1 MYRGKNVAVII
12 GAAGEGT
19 RMGSALPK
27 QFLKIGEKTI
37 LEMAVAPFE
46 QTAEIDEILVI
57 THQDFVMYCK
67 ECCKRFSKVVDVI
80 PGGKTRQ
87 ESIVRGV
94 KQLKEPEEKWIL
106 VHDGVRPYVTEEV
119 IQRVL
124 DGAAQAGAAIPV
136 VSCKDTIRQADRP
149 VNINRP
155 VEAPVP
161 SKTLERSRL
170 FHVQTPQGFAGHILL
185 QGFAAAE
192 KDGFLGTDDAC
203 LVERIGFP
211 IALVEGSYENI
222 KITTREDLPMERGTS
237 MKLRVGTGFDV
248 HQLAKGRELILGGVK
263 IPYEKGLLGH
273 SDADVM
279 IHALMDAMLGA
290 AGLGDIGRH
299 FPDIDPK
306 YKGIS
311 SMKLLGE
318 VRDKLQNAGYRLS
331 NADVTIIAQRPKLA
345 PYIEEMEANIAK
357 TLQIDHRAINVKATT
372 TEKLGF
378 TGRGE
383 GIAAEAVCMVQRT
396 ECMSF
401 AEKAAN
407 KA

>member
-1 MYRGKNVAVII
+1 MYRGKNVTVII
-12 GAAGEGT
+12 GAAGEGL

-37 LEMAVAPFE
+37 LEMAVTPFE
-46 QTAEIDEILVI
+46 QTPEIDGILVV

-67 ECCKRFSKVVDVI
+67 ECCKGFSKVVDVI

-87 ESIVRGV
+87 ESIANGLRR
-94 KQLKEPEEKWIL
+94 LETPEEQLIL
-106 VHDGVRPYVTEEV
+106 VHDGVRPYVTEAV
-119 IQRVL
+119 IHRVL
-124 DGAAQAGAAIPV
+124 QGAARAGAAIPV
-136 VSCKDTIRQADRP
+136 VPCKDTIRQTHRP

-170 FHVQTPQGFAGHILL
+170 FHVQTPQGFGGHILL

-203 LVERIGFP
+203 LVERIGFSV
-211 IALVEGSYENI
+211 ALVEGSYENI
-222 KITTREDLPMERGTS
+222 KITTREDLPAERGTS
-237 MKLRVGTGFDV
+237 MNLRVGTGFDV
-248 HQLAKGRELILGGVK
+248 HRLVEDRQLILGGVN

-311 SMKLLGE
+311 SMKLLASVKG
-318 VRDKLQNAGYRLS
+318 KLEEAGYRLA
-331 NADVTIIAQRPKLA
+331 NADVTIIAQKPKLA
-345 PYIEEMEANIAK
+345 PYIEEMEANIAR
-357 TLQIDHRAINVKATT
+357 TLQIEQGAVNVKATT

-383 GIAAEAVCMVQRT
+383 GIAAEAVCTVV
-396 ECMSF
+396 SGG
-401 AEKAAN
+401 
-407 KA
+407 